1 MSFFMF
7 NIPRSPDCRRHF
19 SVIIWFAEN
28 KSSVKR
34 HTDIVVIGTGRQVC
48 VAHTLCKPKRKTR
61 RPKGYVMPANNPSSH
76 LDKNATIYIKAEQNV
91 EIQSEDV
98 YVKDIAKLNC
108 SDPHVLAKA
117 KAVKLCHFKED
128 GPQRQVISLLKV
140 IEEIEKA
147 CPGVQIQSIGEPAV
161 MVDHIRVDKHKGPVQ
176 TLKLVF
182 VALVS
187 FFGTSFTIMAFHN
200 DIGINDV
207 FSKIYEMVTGYQGDG
222 YGILELSYSVGL
234 AVGIIVFFNHIG
246 GRRITKDPTPIEVE
260 MRIYEEDVNK
270 ALIETA
276 DREGKT
282 IDVD

>member
-1 MSFFMF
+1 MST
-7 NIPRSPDCRRHF
+7 
-19 SVIIWFAEN
+19 N
-28 KSSVKR
+28 K
-34 HTDIVVIGTGRQVC
+34 T
-48 VAHTLCKPKRKTR
+48 
-61 RPKGYVMPANNPSSH
+61 
-76 LDKNATIYIKAEQNV
+76 TIYIKAEQNV
-91 EIQSEDV
+91 ELQTEDV
-98 YVKDIAKLNC
+98 CVKDIAKIMC
-108 SDPHVLAKA
+108 GDPNTLAKV
-117 KAVKLCHFKED
+117 KAIRLHRFKE
-128 GPQRQVISLLKV
+128 GQPKRQVISLLKV
-140 IEEIEKA
+140 IEEIDKV
-147 CPGVQIQSIGEPAV
+147 CPGADVQSIGEPAV
-161 MVDHIRVDKHKGPVQ
+161 MVERIDVDRHKGPVQ
-176 TLKLVF
+176 TMKLIF

-207 FSKIYEMVTGYQGDG
+207 FTKIYEMVTGNAGDG

-282 IDVD
+282 IDVS